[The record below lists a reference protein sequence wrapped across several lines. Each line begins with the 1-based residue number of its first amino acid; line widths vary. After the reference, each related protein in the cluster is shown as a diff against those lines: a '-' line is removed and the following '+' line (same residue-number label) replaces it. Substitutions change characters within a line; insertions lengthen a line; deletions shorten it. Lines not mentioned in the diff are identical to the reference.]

1 MFSRTLY
8 VQYSVSLRVF
18 PSLPAVLA
26 YDLLSRC
33 KFSTLTSTY
42 FLYSTLNAQSPV
54 LKIHHR
60 GREGLSTRHVQRECS
75 AELSLCAASR
85 VTKDIPMS
93 PWFSPTIFYRHEI
106 QPSTAAV
113 HTVFDAPDP
122 KLITLQIRSSLR
134 SQYKILKCFAT
145 QQHYLLQSMNNMFL
159 HVLREC
165 TVVCSMRRTL
175 RSKLFFGRA

>member
-1 MFSRTLY
+1 MRRALCSKFIIEGVRVYLHVMYNGNVQQNSLY
-8 VQYSVSLRVF
+8 AQHPVSLRIF
-18 PSLPAVLA
+18 PCLPG
-26 YDLLSRC
+26 SRLRFFIAM
-33 KFSTLTSTY
+33 K
-42 FLYSTLNAQSPV
+42 
-54 LKIHHR
+54 
-60 GREGLSTRHVQRECS
+60 
-75 AELSLCAASR
+75 
-85 VTKDIPMS
+85 
-93 PWFSPTIFYRHEI
+93 I

-175 RSKLFFGRA
+175 RSKLVFGRA